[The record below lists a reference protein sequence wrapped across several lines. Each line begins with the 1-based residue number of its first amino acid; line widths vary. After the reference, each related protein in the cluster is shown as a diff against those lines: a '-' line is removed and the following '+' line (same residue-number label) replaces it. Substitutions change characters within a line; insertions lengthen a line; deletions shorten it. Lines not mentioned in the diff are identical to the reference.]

1 MSDKKLSD
9 LGLLEQDIW
18 FNFCYYYQ
26 CDLDDVSIVSENQTY
41 IDKKEKIIKR
51 MQQNDCPLSERIAFH
66 QEMMGETISIPF
78 KPFQIAELLT
88 QIDTLRGEMNN
99 LPTKMF
105 QRQYSDILIAYVQ
118 VLGGLEFIQNNK
130 LARSAKAIL
139 AVKARYAKHL
149 YPRRKIL
156 YRILREQVA
165 QRGKWDNPNEA
176 VNFILD
182 DLVKAFEVYDVQ
194 WLESELMLKQNLL
207 GELEQQQAKQSVK
220 QANVELVGVRRKPR
234 TTFTS
239 KEIEELKEELNSL
252 KQILKSKYPSK
263 EMEKSKYKMPYSGGY
278 IAETIIHELRN
289 QPEILQEILLNAG

>member
-1 MSDKKLSD
+1 MNQVRSRVGDFLYEIEDNLKDKNVL
-9 LGLLEQDIW
+9 
-18 FNFCYYYQ
+18 
-26 CDLDDVSIVSENQTY
+26 
-41 IDKKEKIIKR
+41 II
-51 MQQNDCPLSERIAFH
+51 AH
-66 QEMMGETISIPF
+66 G
-78 KPFQIAELLT
+78 A
-88 QIDTLRGEMNN
+88 
-99 LPTKMF
+99 
-105 QRQYSDILIAYVQ
+105 
-118 VLGGLEFIQNNK
+118 VLWMLN
-130 LARSAKAIL
+130 AICF
-139 AVKARYAKHL
+139 
-149 YPRRKIL
+149 
-156 YRILREQVA
+156 
-165 QRGKWDNPNEA
+165 GMTPNEA